1 MATYVFSDV
10 HGHRAP
16 LERLLERVSPTDD
29 DRIFMLGDM
38 VDRGPDP
45 VGVLKVCRG
54 LKNAQVLMG
63 NHEDLMMAYFQSGDE
78 MAALNW
84 GINGSETT
92 IDGLGRLPHDER
104 VELLDWVFSLPL
116 CGICE
121 AGGRL
126 FILAHA
132 GIRPKGPQPP
142 ERLTAEG
149 LRTFMSEQDPEDL
162 LWIRQEFWGQPTG
175 LVDSKGKGPIVV
187 TGHTPTAYLEGMADR
202 MERSP
207 YTEEGLCR
215 QVRVGA
221 CEATGGVS
229 DRWDIDS
236 GAAGGA
242 GFGQVS
248 MVRLDDGEEFY
259 EQIAK
264 GE

>member
-92 IDGLGRLPHDER
+92 IDGLGRLR
-104 VELLDWVFSLPL
+104 AVY
-116 CGICE
+116 
-121 AGGRL
+121 AR
-126 FILAHA
+126 
-132 GIRPKGPQPP
+132 R
-142 ERLTAEG
+142 
-149 LRTFMSEQDPEDL
+149 
-162 LWIRQEFWGQPTG
+162 
-175 LVDSKGKGPIVV
+175 
-187 TGHTPTAYLEGMADR
+187 
-202 MERSP
+202 
-207 YTEEGLCR
+207 
-215 QVRVGA
+215 
-221 CEATGGVS
+221 
-229 DRWDIDS
+229 
-236 GAAGGA
+236 AAGSSSWRMPASGPRVPSP
-242 GFGQVS
+242 Q
-248 MVRLDDGEEFY
+248 RD
-259 EQIAK
+259 
-264 GE
+264 